1 MHVLARV
8 TAVHWCVH
16 VVDSIQVKRGGLITF
31 HGPGQLVCYPVL
43 NLRHMK
49 VSITW
54 RCKDANMYSIEDRL
68 SACVPLYMRI
78 ATCTPYISLCMT
90 VFVCMQV
97 GVRKYV
103 CALEKAVIAVCKS
116 FGVNPTTAEETGV
129 WVNDCKICSVGR

>member
-1 MHVLARV
+1 MSHYICILQHVYN
-8 TAVHWCVH
+8 
-16 VVDSIQVKRGGLITF
+16 IYKGI
-31 HGPGQLVCYPVL
+31 
-43 NLRHMK
+43 
-49 VSITW
+49 
-54 RCKDANMYSIEDRL
+54 L
-68 SACVPLYMRI
+68 SF
-78 ATCTPYISLCMT
+78 CMT